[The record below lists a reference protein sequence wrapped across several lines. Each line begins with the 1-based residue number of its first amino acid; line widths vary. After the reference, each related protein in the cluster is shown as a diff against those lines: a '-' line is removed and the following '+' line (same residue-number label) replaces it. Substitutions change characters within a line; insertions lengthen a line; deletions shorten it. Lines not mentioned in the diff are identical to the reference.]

1 MWIFPQ
7 REAEHDGASK
17 ALPFVATGDDMES
30 MAESS
35 RGSRKKV
42 AVDKVKAGKQ
52 GPELLPPALARH
64 SLISQDLMGV
74 GVGVSLRELK

>member
-1 MWIFPQ
+1 MGEMWVFPQ
-7 REAEHDGASK
+7 RESEHDGASK
-17 ALPFVATGDDMES
+17 VHFVATGDDMES

-52 GPELLPPALARH
+52 GPSYCRLLLPDTA
-64 SLISQDLMGV
+64 
-74 GVGVSLRELK
+74 